1 MKCPPLLVAMSIC
14 TSQFAIAEEASLD
27 LLMSM
32 SLEELTMLDIEMGT
46 ATKSAQK
53 LTDIPSSVYVLSNE
67 RIQRSGVR
75 TIAEALMLVP
85 GLKVTKFS
93 ETEWF
98 VSARGFHDGLYNKM
112 LVMMDG
118 RSLFSPVYG
127 GTYWTNIDYILADIE
142 RIEVLKG
149 PGGSIWGGNAVNGV
163 VNIITKSA
171 AETQGTYVSG
181 LTLGSDDYELS
192 VRQGVQLS
200 ETVSSRAFYKHKKEP
215 RYNHEQSSIWQNE
228 SAGIVLESSDDW
240 VLKVGGNKTSYYQE
254 WGYFTYDPNGIA
266 VDYTEDNFDIE
277 SRSAYLQF
285 DSTLDLNDQA
295 SLSYSIWAQN
305 NEDNA
310 PDAPG
315 EYTTINLDS
324 TVTYQANDT
333 HMITMGGGIRYMN
346 LDFSS
351 SQVDDINNEL
361 EWYRRAYNIEKASDF
376 ILNAFVQSQY
386 QWTDQFSTT
395 VGAKVEHFE
404 QNAST
409 ELSPQI
415 RALYK
420 LNQRHSTWFGVS
432 RSVVSPSY
440 MDTNSS
446 FFTTYYDPTW
456 GYYYWETVG
465 DSNLENENVATVEA
479 GYRYNLG
486 NNFELDTTAFYS
498 QHSNVRAIDIDYD
511 HSVSRLNDDYS
522 VVTQGIEVG
531 AKYSLLENLES
542 YLSYSYL
549 NSKGSKEPGA
559 YSTEESA
566 KFFDIDHEHIATLQI
581 LWNITSTL
589 QFDVLSKYHN
599 VQYGEHNAYEA
610 QYGNIDPNLSF
621 DARLG
626 WKKSSSAPLFEVIVE
641 NIGEDEGYQTDWS
654 TSKNVNQESV
664 YVRVSHEF

>member
-14 TSQFAIAEEASLD
+14 TSQLANAEEASLD

-112 LVMMDG
+112 LVLMDG

-181 LTLGSDDYELS
+181 LTSGGDDYELS
-192 VRQGVQLS
+192 VRQGIQLS
-200 ETVSSRAFYKHKKEP
+200 DTVSSRAFYKHKKEP
-215 RYNHEQSSIWQNE
+215 RYNHEKASVWQNE
-228 SAGIVLESSDDW
+228 SAGIVVESNDNW
-240 VLKVGGNKTSYYQE
+240 AFRVGGHKTSYYQE
-254 WGYFTYDPNGIA
+254 WGYFTYDPNGVAI
-266 VDYTEDNFDIE
+266 DYTEDNFDIE
-277 SRSAYLQF
+277 SQSAYLQF
-285 DSTLDLNDQA
+285 DHAHELNDQT
-295 SLSYSIWAQN
+295 LFSYSLWAQN

-315 EYTTINLDS
+315 EYTTINFDS
-324 TVTYQANDT
+324 TFIHQANDA
-333 HMITMGGGIRYMN
+333 HLITIGGGLRYMN

-351 SQVDDINNEL
+351 SQVSDIQNEMA
-361 EWYRRAYNIEKASDF
+361 WYRRAYNIEKASDF

-386 QWTDQFSTT
+386 QWTSKFSTT
-395 VGAKVEHFE
+395 VGAKIEHFE
-404 QNAST
+404 QNSST
-409 ELSPQI
+409 ELSPQV

-420 LNQRHSTWFGVS
+420 LNQQHSAWVGVS

-446 FFTTYYDPTW
+446 YFRTYHKPDF
-456 GYYYWETVG
+456 GFYYWETVG
-465 DSNLENENVATVEA
+465 DSSLENENVATVEA
-479 GYRYNLG
+479 GYRYNIG
-486 NNFELDTTAFYS
+486 NNFELDTTAFFS

-511 HSVSRLNDDYS
+511 DYVSRLNDDYS
-522 VVTQGIEVG
+522 VKTQGVELG

-549 NSKGSKEPGA
+549 NSKGTKEPGS
-559 YSTEESA
+559 YSSEESA
-566 KFFDIDHEHIATLQI
+566 KFFSIDHEHIATLQI
-581 LWNITSTL
+581 LWNITSSL
-589 QFDVLSKYHN
+589 QFDVLGKYHN
-599 VQYGEHNAYEA
+599 VQYGEHSDYEA

-626 WKKSSSAPLFEVIVE
+626 WKKSSSAPLFEVVVE
-641 NIGEDEGYQTDWS
+641 NIGEDDGHKTDWS
-654 TSKNVNQESV
+654 TSKNINQESV